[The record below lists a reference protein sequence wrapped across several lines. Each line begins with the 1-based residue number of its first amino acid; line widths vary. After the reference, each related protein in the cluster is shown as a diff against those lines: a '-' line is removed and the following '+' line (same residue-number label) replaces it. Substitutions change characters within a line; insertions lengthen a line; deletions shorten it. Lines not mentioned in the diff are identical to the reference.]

1 MMMRNPSKRRAMLQY
16 LLVLPLTLLVLLVF
30 SNADAKASMQQQAAE
45 LQQNIEKKFD
55 TNVQNPRVTKFSGK
69 NFTKFEIKDG
79 EIRFEN
85 QDGLIVEIDT
95 IPVNRNGKISDNK
108 VINIEIYYP
117 NGKVEKFVD
126 SNVKWNTDAQINP
139 ADIDKME
146 VTHLGDENIVKIW
159 LKGEAKKNSGV
170 AVGRFD
176 EVPIFAGCEGETDP
190 KLRQECSQ
198 KKMLEYVYRAIKY
211 PKEAREKGIEGNVYI
226 SYSIDENGYVKN
238 AKIMKGI
245 GGGCDEEV
253 LRIVNAMPR
262 WTPLRMRGNTLL
274 LLVMFCQFITS

>member
-1 MMMRNPSKRRAMLQY
+1 M
-16 LLVLPLTLLVLLVF
+16 
-30 SNADAKASMQQQAAE
+30 
-45 LQQNIEKKFD
+45 
-55 TNVQNPRVTKFSGK
+55 
-69 NFTKFEIKDG
+69 
-79 EIRFEN
+79 
-85 QDGLIVEIDT
+85 DT
-95 IPVNRNGKISDNK
+95 IPILLNDKSSDDRIIHFE
-108 VINIEIYYP
+108 VYYP
-117 NGKVEKFVD
+117 TGEVIKFTRRANENWDNDELKPDQIEAIEVKRGNG
-126 SNVKWNTDAQINP
+126 
-139 ADIDKME
+139 
-146 VTHLGDENIVKIW
+146 ENLIKIW

-170 AVGRFD
+170 AIGRFD
-176 EVPIFAGCEGETDP
+176 EVPIFAGCEGETNP
-190 KLRQECSQ
+190 KLQQECSQ